1 MIDKPNGMPNC
12 IPISQPALVGNE
24 RKYVLDCLDSSWIS
38 SNGAYIAAFEQAFA
52 AFCGTAFAVACCN
65 GTVALHLALA
75 ALGIG
80 RGDEVIVPSLTF
92 VATANAVRYTGA
104 TPIFVDIDAASWV
117 MAPEAIRHA
126 VTPRTRAIIPVH
138 LFGHPAPMDAI
149 QQIAGE
155 FGLAVVE
162 DAAEAHGASWDG
174 RMAGGLGD
182 IATFSFYGNKIL
194 TTGEGGMLTTNSA
207 ALADK
212 IRLLRGQGQD
222 PQRRYWFIELGY
234 NYRMTNIAAAIGLGQ
249 LENVEWHLRRRREIA
264 ADYQAQFHDRMP
276 SLILQGEHP
285 KARHAHWLTS
295 VVLPD
300 DFPLSRDQTI
310 DALAAQ
316 GIETRPFFY
325 PLHQLPAYA
334 ADNAG
339 LDLPVTTSIAARGIS
354 LPTYAAMTDSDI
366 RTVIDALVALGQ
378 G

>member
-1 MIDKPNGMPNC
+1 MTDTSSGMPIR

-24 RKYVLDCLDSSWIS
+24 KKYVLDCLDSNWIS
-38 SNGAYIAAFEQAFA
+38 SNGTYIAAFEQAFA
-52 AFCGTAFAVACCN
+52 EFCGTAYAVACCN

-80 RGDEVIVPSLTF
+80 HGDEVIVPSLTF

-104 TPIFVDIDAASWV
+104 TPVFVDIDAAAWV
-117 MAPEAIRHA
+117 MSPEAVRRA

-138 LFGHPAPMDAI
+138 LFGHPAPMDAL
-149 QQIAGE
+149 QHIADE

-162 DAAEAHGASWDG
+162 DAAEAHGARWDG

-182 IATFSFYGNKIL
+182 IGTFSFYGNKIL

-207 ALADK
+207 ALADT

-249 LENVEWHLRRRREIA
+249 LENVQWHLRRRREIA
-264 ADYQAQFHDRMP
+264 AAYRAQLCDRMP

-285 KARHAHWLTS
+285 KAWHAHWLTS

-300 DFPLSRDQTI
+300 DFPLSRDQTV
-310 DALAAQ
+310 DALAAR

-325 PLHQLPAYA
+325 PLHQLPVYA

-339 LDLPVTTSIAARGIS
+339 LDLPVTTSIAARGMS
-354 LPTYAAMTDSDI
+354 LPTYAAMTDTDI
-366 RTVIDALVALGQ
+366 STVVDALAAIGQ